1 MDKMDKMD
9 KNGEKWRKIVN
20 WRSGKMKVVAFNG
33 SPRRDGNTATLIRYV
48 LAELEK
54 EGIETET
61 VQIGG
66 KSIHGCTVCGKCLE
80 NKDKKCVIDKD
91 IVNECIE
98 KMLEADGIILASPT
112 YFADLTPE
120 LKALIDRAGFVAKA
134 NGELFRRKT
143 GAAVVAVRRAGSI
156 HVFDSINHFFTI
168 SQMIIPGSSYWNM
181 GIGLAEGDV
190 EKDEEGIRTM
200 KILGQNMAWLL
211 KKLNA

>member
-1 MDKMDKMD
+1 
-9 KNGEKWRKIVN
+9 
-20 WRSGKMKVVAFNG
+20 MKVVAFNG
-33 SPRRDGNTATLIRYV
+33 SPRKEGNTASLIGYV

-54 EGIETET
+54 EGIETEI

-66 KSIHGCTVCGKCLE
+66 KTVHGCIACAKCFE
-80 NKDKKCVIDKD
+80 SKDRRCVIDND

-134 NGELFRRKT
+134 NSEMFRYKV
-143 GAAVVAVRRAGSI
+143 GAAVVAVRRAGSV

-200 KILGQNMAWLL
+200 RVLGQNMAWLL